1 MSNLTLENIKT
12 WRDKYNMALMV
23 CSKSDN
29 PKFDKHP
36 AQYWTGKYKTNGKKE
51 YKWKVNPTEDE
62 LPKRS

>member
-1 MSNLTLENIKT
+1 MSNLTLDNIKT

-36 AQYWTGKYKTNGKKE
+36 AAAHPAHHLHIYLQYQLY
-51 YKWKVNPTEDE
+51 V
-62 LPKRS
+62 